1 MHTIK
6 FRVWSNNKIF
16 CHESLIDN
24 VWHVEFIDKEKVQG
38 RIRGTVVDKLVR
50 QQFTGLTDK
59 SGQEVYEGDIIKFKY
74 SVGDFAWEFMN
85 LEEKERENKMLGKTF
100 TCIVTWVEYNAG
112 FELIS
117 GDEKSTHT
125 NFPMLYCKT
134 GKVIG
139 NIFQNKL

>member
-1 MHTIK
+1 MKRIYK
-6 FRVWSNNKIF
+6 FRAWDDVGKQMFSFDNPFRQWDVSKIPDYEVWM
-16 CHESLIDN
+16 
-24 VWHVEFIDKEKVQG
+24 
-38 RIRGTVVDKLVR
+38 
-50 QQFTGLTDK
+50 QFTGLTDK
-59 SGQEVYEGDIIKFKY
+59 NGLHEVYEGDIIKFKY